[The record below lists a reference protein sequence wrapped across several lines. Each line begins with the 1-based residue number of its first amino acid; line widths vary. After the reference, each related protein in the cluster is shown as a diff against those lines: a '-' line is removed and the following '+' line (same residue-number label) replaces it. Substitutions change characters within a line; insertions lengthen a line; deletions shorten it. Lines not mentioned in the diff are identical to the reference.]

1 MTKVQIIEDDA
12 RMAQDIQE
20 ILFKSF
26 PDLHLLPVATTA
38 EEAEEA
44 LGSHPPDLLITDINL
59 GDREVFSVL
68 EKVSTGAYPII
79 FITAFSKHAVRA
91 FKFSAL
97 QFLEKPFS
105 DQELIEAVH
114 EALDKI
120 QKDDYHQMLQTFF
133 QNYRSKERFD
143 RLVLKNVEAVH
154 VIPVKAIEYLKSDNN
169 YTEVHIDDGRKIVVA
184 KPLKHYEKQLLQQG
198 FFRTH
203 QSYLVNLTQ
212 AQTFHKKDSTLE
224 LQSGAQVAVSGSRS
238 SALIE
243 QLSRNL

>member
-1 MTKVQIIEDDA
+1 MKQCLIIEDDLRIA
-12 RMAQDIQE
+12 EE
-20 ILFKSF
+20 IHKVLKSEF
-26 PDLHLLPVATTA
+26 PGLLLRPIISTA
-38 EEAEEA
+38 ENAKEA
-44 LGSHPPDLLITDINL
+44 LVKDPPDLLITDINL
-59 GDREVFSVL
+59 GDRQIFDVL
-68 EKVSTGAYPII
+68 ETLALGAYPII
-79 FITAFSKHAVRA
+79 FITAYSKHAVRA

-114 EALDKI
+114 DALDKI
-120 QKDDYHQMLQTFF
+120 EKDDYHQMLQTFF
-133 QNYRSKERFD
+133 QNYRSEERFD

-154 VIPVKAIEYLKSDNN
+154 VVPVKGIEFLKSDNN